1 MVAQIQQQIAQAQQQ
16 LNNGPVAPQQPQQQ
30 FQGQQFAQIQQQ
42 IAQAQQQLN
51 NGPVAPQQP
60 QQQFQGQQF
69 AQIQQQIAQAQQQQ
83 GEQKFSAL
91 EQFEKIQAQ
100 IAAAQQ
106 QLTGLPQQQ
115 SEDINNNFEYVES
128 AFGSFSL
135 AGDVTAIQEACQSCG
150 HVDVEPTVYD
160 LHFNAHFNT
169 QQ

>member
-1 MVAQIQQQIAQAQQQ
+1 M
-16 LNNGPVAPQQPQQQ
+16 GQQPQQQ

-69 AQIQQQIAQAQQQQ
+69 AQAQQQQ

-100 IAAAQQ
+100 IAAAQK
-106 QLTGLPQQQ
+106 QLTGMPQQQ

-135 AGDVTAIQEACQSCG
+135 AGDVTAIQETCQ
-150 HVDVEPTVYD
+150 
-160 LHFNAHFNT
+160 
-169 QQ
+169 